1 MFYPVAKGH
10 SAPFEGETM
19 FKENVG
25 TIDRLARIVLGVAL
39 LAGYYFNPNG
49 AYSWL
54 YLLGFIPLATGLL
67 KTCPIYSIFG
77 LSTCPMKK

>member
-1 MFYPVAKGH
+1 ML
-10 SAPFEGETM
+10 
-19 FKENVG
+19 KENIG
-25 TIDRLARIVLGVAL
+25 TIDRVLRVVLGLAL

-54 YLLGFIPLATGLL
+54 YLLGVIPLVTGLV
-67 KTCPIYSIFG
+67 KTCPIYLMLG